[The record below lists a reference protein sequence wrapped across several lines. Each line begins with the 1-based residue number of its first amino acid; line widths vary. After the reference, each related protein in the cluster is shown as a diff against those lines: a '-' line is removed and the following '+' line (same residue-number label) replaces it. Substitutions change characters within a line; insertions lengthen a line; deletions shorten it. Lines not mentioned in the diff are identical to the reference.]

1 MLYSRKKA
9 TSKGIYAILVVD
21 SHRKIV
27 SINKYFIDLW
37 NLPKELIVS
46 RDDELV
52 LTYISAYFVEPQ
64 KVIQV
69 ITDVYAERNSEIHDT
84 IQLIDG
90 RCFSRHSQPLWF
102 EGEYTGRVWQFQD
115 LTELML
121 LNNAC
126 LLRQQKLPKYF

>member
-1 MLYSRKKA
+1 MLYSDKKA

-21 SHRKIV
+21 SHRKIIG
-27 SINKYFIDLW
+27 INKNFIDLW

-69 ITDVYAERNSEIHDT
+69 ITDVYAERNSEIHDI

-102 EGEYTGRVWQFQD
+102 QEEYTGRVWQFQD
-115 LTELML
+115 LTQLMFFKP
-121 LNNAC
+121 
-126 LLRQQKLPKYF
+126 RP